1 MKSFGKKDSLLKRRE
16 EALKINFNKRKRSK
30 KRKRKK

>member
-16 EALKINFNKRKRSK
+16 EALKINLNKRKRSK
-30 KRKRKK
+30 KRKSKK